1 MLINSSLSY
10 TFFTL
15 TILLTYI
22 SCSDKNPIHFLFAV
36 GRVDNPKTKDET
48 TLSSVSDERNHYSRI
63 PLGNCSCLSLVRNS
77 ILCDRLLAKNIF
89 LTSIS
94 RYLRGANRCWLST
107 PWEAS
112 EETAYRPERYL
123 GVKMSLC
130 LCSALS
136 LMDDY

>member
-1 MLINSSLSY
+1 MKCWKILHHL

-36 GRVDNPKTKDET
+36 GFVDNSKTKDET
-48 TLSSVSDERNHYSRI
+48 TRSSVSDERNHYSKI

-77 ILCDRLLAKNIF
+77 ILCDRLLTKNIYF
-89 LTSIS
+89 PSIS
-94 RYLRGANRCWLST
+94 GYLWGTNRWLST

-112 EETAYRPERYL
+112 ETAYRHERHL
-123 GVKMSLC
+123 SVKMVLC
-130 LCSALS
+130 LSSALS